1 MRLRRTLA
9 LVGAVTAA
17 TFAACKEPPF
27 APRWDADMYMPLS
40 TQPIHLNQFFTL
52 GVIPPA
58 ASGSVSFP
66 AQQQSISGVLG
77 TVLKNMVTDP
87 VRCTSPVVPS
97 RTCHLLKLTIVKT
110 TPIAAPDTLFVANAQ
125 ASLNAGAAGTIVFPI
140 SLLTTDATKSDSLY
154 LTLASADML
163 QIAGQNK
170 TPLWVQLRGQVSN
183 PGASPITITS
193 ADSLGITLAVTA
205 RVAVSHK

>member
-1 MRLRRTLA
+1 MELRRTLA
-9 LVGAVTAA
+9 HLSAIAA
-17 TFAACKEPPF
+17 IVFAACDLPF

-40 TQPIHLNQFFTL
+40 TQPIRLNTFFTL

-58 ASGSVSFP
+58 TSGNVSFP

-77 TVLKNMVTDP
+77 NVLKNMVTDP

-110 TPIAAPDTLFVANAQ
+110 KPIAATDTLFVANAQ

-140 SLLTTDATKSDSLY
+140 SLLTTDVTKSDSLY

-163 QIAGQNK
+163 QAAGQSK